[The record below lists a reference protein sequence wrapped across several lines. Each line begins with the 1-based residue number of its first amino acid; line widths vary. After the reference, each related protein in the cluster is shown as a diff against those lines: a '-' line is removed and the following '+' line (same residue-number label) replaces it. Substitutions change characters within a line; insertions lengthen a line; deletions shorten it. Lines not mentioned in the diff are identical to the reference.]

1 MKNVACVANRSLN
14 IVGDHQ
20 DSNALLLVQF
30 FNQMVHFRSHFW
42 VKTGNRLVQKQHFP
56 GSAEGARQQDAL
68 LLTAGKLPVTAF
80 CQRSDL
86 HFVHGILRKL
96 LFLSTVK
103 WAESTTALAAR
114 QHDFLHRRW
123 KIPLHDGL
131 LGQIADLV
139 PAQAIAHLDLSRNR
153 LLQTEQGFHQ
163 GTFSCTVFTNYTK
176 IAACVNLKVQRIQN
190 GLSLIAN
197 EKVLTNELRHDGS
210 FL

>member
-1 MKNVACVANRSLN
+1 
-14 IVGDHQ
+14 
-20 DSNALLLVQF
+20 
-30 FNQMVHFRSHFW
+30 MVHFRSHFW

-103 WAESTTALAAR
+103 WAESTTALATR

-131 LGQIADLV
+131 LRQIADLV
-139 PAQAIAHLDLSRNR
+139 PAQAIAYLDLPGNG
-153 LLQTEQGFHQ
+153 LLQTEQRFHQ

-176 IAACVNLKVQRIQN
+176 IVACVNLKVQRIQN